1 MSDNNNRYAAVR
13 RAWMARIS
21 ALLSVGVLAAL
32 SPTALAAA
40 DPGPS
45 PSPKVTADSAETLLS
60 AAQGGQLLGV
70 PPLRDLVAGAG
81 AKFASPEYWN
91 NWVYEALQHNKYL
104 LPDSVDPVKPDV
116 FLPHAQIDAG
126 PTASPLLS
134 AFVDLRDV
142 TYQYDGR
149 TKKLADFLNDDETD
163 SITFVHNG
171 KLVGQYFANG
181 WRQSEQHQAWSVT
194 KSFVSAAVGIALDQ
208 GRIASLDDPINTYV
222 PELAGT
228 AWQGTTIRNILEMR
242 SGIKWDE
249 EAQQLQDNSQFMEW
263 IDMSLYQYSNGRLG
277 KTRNQYLRS
286 LPRVEPQGAHFSY
299 DSANPQVLAWMLEKL
314 YHQSFAQILSDQL
327 WKPLGMEAPAFIMT
341 DSTGAAVASEELFAR
356 PNDMARFGEMMR
368 NDGVNSQ
375 GRRILSAAYIREA
388 TTDMK
393 QGAKDTGD
401 APSGGYGYQWW
412 QGPTPDSFQA
422 NGFQGNY
429 ITVQP
434 SQCLT
439 GVRLGHT
446 IAFDS
451 TGTFA
456 DQANPEW
463 SAVFRAV
470 AARLGGCPH

>member
-1 MSDNNNRYAAVR
+1 MS
-13 RAWMARIS
+13 
-21 ALLSVGVLAAL
+21 AL
-32 SPTALAAA
+32 SPTAVAAA
-40 DPGPS
+40 RPS
-45 PSPKVTADSAETLLS
+45 HPAAPRVSVGSAQTLLA

-70 PPLRDLVAGAG
+70 PPLPDLVAGAA
-81 AKFASPEYWN
+81 AKFSTPEYWN
-91 NWVYEALQHNKYL
+91 NWVHEALQHNKFL

-116 FLPHAQIDAG
+116 FLPHSEIAAG
-126 PTASPLLS
+126 PTVSPLPV
-134 AFVDLRDV
+134 APVDLRDV

-149 TKKLADFLNDDETD
+149 TKTVGDFLNDAETD
-163 SITFVHNG
+163 SISFVHNG
-171 KLVGQYFANG
+171 KLVAQYFANG
-181 WRQSEQHQAWSVT
+181 WNLSEQHQAWSVT

-208 GRIASLDDPINTYV
+208 RRIASLDDPINKYI
-222 PELAGT
+222 PELNRT

-249 EAQQLQDNSQFMEW
+249 EAQQLQDNTQFMEW
-263 IDMSLYQYSNGRLG
+263 INLGLYQYSNGRLG
-277 KTRNQYLRS
+277 MDRNNYLRS
-286 LPRVEPQGAHFSY
+286 LPRVEPQGARFSY

-314 YHQSFAQILSDQL
+314 YHQSFADVLSDQL
-327 WKPLGMEAPAFIMT
+327 WKPLGMEAPAYIMT

-356 PNDMARFGEMMR
+356 PNDLARFGEMMR
-368 NDGVNSQ
+368 NGGVNTQ
-375 GRRILSAAYIREA
+375 GRRILSAAYVQA
-388 TTDMK
+388 STTGMK

-401 APSGGYGYQWW
+401 APAGGYGYQWW

-446 IAFDS
+446 AAFDS
-451 TGTFA
+451 NGNFA

-470 AARLGGCPH
+470 AARLGGCPQ